1 MNIPTFRLER
11 YFARHEFSAPYLLAA
26 SDCESF
32 TIKELLDMESGA
44 EDAFRSLNL
53 GYTESQGAPELREC
67 IASVAYNDLL
77 KPGDVLVH
85 SGAEEAIFN
94 FVHSFLQKG
103 DHIVVHWPCYQSLH
117 DLAAAIG
124 CSVTGWVTLEDDGWE
139 LDMDFLK
146 KHIRPNT
153 KAVIVNCPHNP
164 TGYMMQKEQWLELDR
179 LSEEHGFV
187 VFSDEVYRFLE
198 YDDARRMPPFAT
210 MNDRAVSMGVM
221 SKSLGLAG
229 LRIGW
234 IATKNE
240 EVLNKMTRFKDYTT
254 ICNSAPSEFLAALA
268 LRKSRRLIGRN
279 KAIVTDNLEKLDRFI
294 QDHASVFK
302 WIKPSAGPIGFPS
315 LADGSD
321 ASAFCDRLLAESGVL
336 LLPGAVYHED
346 YGSHFRIGFGRKNF
360 EEGLSILD
368 DYLKRKM

>member
-1 MNIPTFRLER
+1 MNFPTFRLER
-11 YFARHEFSAPYLLAA
+11 YFAKHEFSSPYLLAA

-32 TIKELLDMESGA
+32 TVNELLDMESGA
-44 EDAFRSLNL
+44 ADAFRSLSL
-53 GYTESQGAPELREC
+53 GYTESQGSPELRQC
-67 IASVAYNDLL
+67 IASIVYDNQL
-77 KPGDVLVH
+77 KPDDVLVH

-94 FVHSFLQKG
+94 FVHSFFQKG

-124 CSVTGWVTLEDDGWE
+124 CSVTRWMTLEDDGWE

-179 LSEEHGFV
+179 LSEKHGFV

-198 YDDARRMPPFAT
+198 YDDALRMPPFAT

-229 LRIGW
+229 TSYR
-234 IATKNE
+234 
-240 EVLNKMTRFKDYTT
+240 
-254 ICNSAPSEFLAALA
+254 
-268 LRKSRRLIGRN
+268 
-279 KAIVTDNLEKLDRFI
+279 LDRHEKRGGPERHGPGSRTI
-294 QDHASVFK
+294 R
-302 WIKPSAGPIGFPS
+302 PSATAP
-315 LADGSD
+315 
-321 ASAFCDRLLAESGVL
+321 R
-336 LLPGAVYHED
+336 
-346 YGSHFRIGFGRKNF
+346 RNF
-360 EEGLSILD
+360 WPPWPCGIANG
-368 DYLKRKM
+368 